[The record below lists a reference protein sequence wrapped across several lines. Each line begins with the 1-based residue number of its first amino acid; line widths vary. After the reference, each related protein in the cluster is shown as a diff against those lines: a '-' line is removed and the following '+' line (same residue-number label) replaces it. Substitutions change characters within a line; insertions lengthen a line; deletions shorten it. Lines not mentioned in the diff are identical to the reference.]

1 MAERPAITLES
12 IKLKSFSDLYAMPSK
27 DVVEKLDEVPLHA
40 GDAFL
45 AVVVLRAVG
54 DLAAAT
60 KRLEK
65 LTWALVG
72 LSVALVALAIVTA
85 LNA

>member
-1 MAERPAITLES
+1 MAEHIPITLES
-12 IKLKSFSDLYAMPSK
+12 LKLESFSQLYAMPSK
-27 DVVEKLDEVPLHA
+27 EVVEKLDEVPLHA

-54 DLAAAT
+54 DLTAAT
-60 KRLEK
+60 KQLEK
-65 LTWALVG
+65 LSWVLIALT
-72 LSVALVALAIVTA
+72 VALVFLAVVTA

>member
-1 MAERPAITLES
+1 MAERVPVTLES
-12 IKLKSFSDLYAMPSK
+12 INLDSFSQLYALPSEK
-27 DVVEKLDEVPLHA
+27 VVEKLDKVPLHE

-72 LSVALVALAIVTA
+72 LSVALVALAIATA
-85 LNA
+85 ANA